1 MERHTF
7 AAGKIMSLE
16 NPFDKMKSREE
27 RERERGKKESFL
39 EKVESRFE
47 RSSEEIWTKISRY
60 ANIKFIETF
69 KINIFP
75 KMITIEFEISNL
87 SLLSRNLEI
96 LSFNEKHSFRYLHS
110 CYVNNLSCCSNC
122 SHFTNQRILNL
133 LFSSLF
139 YY

>member
-7 AAGKIMSLE
+7 AARKIMSLE

-27 RERERGKKESFL
+27 RERERQREK
-39 EKVESRFE
+39 KVESRTTCFE